1 MGILVVDDTEE
12 VREIFEV
19 VLAGG
24 GHQNVIKVDSAAAA
38 FSFLALATPLAPDPP
53 PVDVILLD
61 IIMPDMDGIQ
71 ACARIRRDPRYAE
84 VPIVMATAIDDLE
97 SVDKAFQCGAT
108 DYLTKPLKAVDLLA
122 CVRSNLKL
130 KAERAMRNARE
141 RELMQHLPF
150 SF

>member
-24 GHQNVIKVDSAAAA
+24 GHQNVITVDSAAAA
-38 FSFLALATPLAPDPP
+38 FSLLALATPLAPDPP

-71 ACARIRRDPRYAE
+71 ACACIRRDPRYAE
-84 VPIVMATAIDDLE
+84 VPIVMAKAISDLE
-97 SVDKAFQCGAT
+97 GVDKAFQCGAT
-108 DYLTKPLKAVDLLA
+108 D
-122 CVRSNLKL
+122 
-130 KAERAMRNARE
+130 
-141 RELMQHLPF
+141 
-150 SF
+150 